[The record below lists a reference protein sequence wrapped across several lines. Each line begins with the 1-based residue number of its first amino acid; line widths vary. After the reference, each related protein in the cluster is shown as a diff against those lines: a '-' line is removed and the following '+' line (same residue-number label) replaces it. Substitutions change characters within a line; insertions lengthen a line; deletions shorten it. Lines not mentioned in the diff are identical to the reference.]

1 MSFNRKYAGLPDLV
15 RYIYHTSLLPHLN
28 QPTTN
33 IVCLGQ
39 DLAPDIYETPDL
51 TDEASTVPVSYPASR
66 LRLPFPMLLA
76 AHP

>member
-33 IVCLGQ
+33 IE
-39 DLAPDIYETPDL
+39 ETPEL
-51 TDEASTVPVSYPASR
+51 TKEASTVRVSYPAAR
-66 LRLPFPMLLA
+66 LRWLFPVLRA
-76 AHP
+76 AHPGHYTL